1 MTLEERLLEDMKSAM
16 KAGQKTE
23 LATIR
28 MLRAQLKDARI
39 SKGADLTQEDV
50 EAALQQAAK
59 RRREAI
65 ELFLKGNRQDLVD
78 KEQNEIEIISK
89 YLPRQLS
96 EDEIKTLIAGM
107 INKLGISDEKDIGK
121 LMGSLMPQ
129 VKGKADGKVVQQLAR
144 TALANLSQ

>member
-65 ELFLKGNRQDLVD
+65 ELFLGNRQDLVD